1 MIIEDYLQEELA
13 AWAAVFVKDRVA
25 YLRSRKISASKD
37 LERSLQYEIRNDTFR
52 GAVTLMLA
60 FEEYGRFIDM
70 KRLKPAKGGGDYI
83 EGLIQWIKERG
94 LEEQFV
100 RRYMRRRRLKKV
112 PARVLNQIA
121 WGIAIKRSS
130 RSRTRRRAWYNKPKS
145 AAIRE
150 LFNQVAANMP
160 EQVADEI
167 KKTFS

>member
-1 MIIEDYLQEELA
+1 
-13 AWAAVFVKDRVA
+13 
-25 YLRSRKISASKD
+25 
-37 LERSLQYEIRNDTFR
+37 
-52 GAVTLMLA
+52 
-60 FEEYGRFIDM
+60 M

-145 AAIRE
+145 AAITE